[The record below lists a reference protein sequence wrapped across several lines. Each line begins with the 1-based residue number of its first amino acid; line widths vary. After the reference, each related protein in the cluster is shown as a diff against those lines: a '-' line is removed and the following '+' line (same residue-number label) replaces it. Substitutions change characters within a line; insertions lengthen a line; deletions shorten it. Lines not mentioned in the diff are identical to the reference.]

1 MHSTRSL
8 LRALQVVGLCLA
20 LDGGNTLTDPS
31 TSGRKFN
38 KFICNESFFAV
49 WLEYII

>member
-1 MHSTRSL
+1 MHGTRSL

-31 TSGRKFN
+31 TSGRKFH
-38 KFICNESFFAV
+38 KFICNESLFAV